1 MEGSNGNENTL
12 IQDERCKMFLIENE
26 CENETMKET

>member
-12 IQDERCKMFLIENE
+12 ILDEGCKMFLNENE
-26 CENETMKET
+26 CENQRMKET